1 MKKAFSKKTDIILFV
16 APAFIVYC
24 VFCLYPLLDNIYLSF
39 FKADLLTANKYI
51 GLRNYLKLLK
61 DQSFIK
67 SVQNVLIWTAI
78 CYIIQMALGLF
89 FAFVL
94 FQKIKGVSL
103 FQTVF
108 FMPSV
113 ICSTA
118 IALLWKFVYHPNF
131 GIINSALSAVGL
143 ESLCRNWLADEK
155 TAIYAVVIIA
165 MWQYIGYH
173 MVIYLSGM
181 NNLNPEIFEA
191 AEIDGASK
199 WQQFWRIMF
208 PLLRNIL
215 RIDSVLIV
223 TGTLKAYDLVAVTT
237 SGGPNHATETLATYM
252 YQQGFRNLKFGYSSA
267 IAVVLLILCIVFTAI
282 ANTVFKKRQDLY

>member
-16 APAFIVYC
+16 APAFIVYV
-24 VFCLYPLLDNIYLSF
+24 VFCLYPLIDNIYLSF
-39 FKADLLTANKYI
+39 FKADLLSPNKYI
-51 GLRNYLKLLK
+51 GLKNYLKLLK
-61 DQSFIK
+61 DQSFLL
-67 SVQNVLIWTAI
+67 SVRNVLIWTAI
-78 CYIIQMALGLF
+78 CYIMQMSVGLF

-131 GIINSALSAVGL
+131 GILNSALTALGL
-143 ESLCRNWLADEK
+143 ENLCHNWLADEK
-155 TAIYAVVIIA
+155 TALFAVVVIA

-181 NNLNPEIFEA
+181 NNLNPEVFEA
-191 AEIDGASK
+191 ADIDGASK

-223 TGTLKAYDLVAVTT
+223 TGALKAYDLVAVTT
-237 SGGPNHATETLATYM
+237 SGGPSHATETLATYM
-252 YQQGFRNLKFGYSSA
+252 FQQGFRNLKFGYSSA
-267 IAVVLLILCIVFTAI
+267 IAVVLLLLCMIFTAL
-282 ANTVFKKRQDLY
+282 ANRIYRQNNDLY